1 MKTILIKN
9 WNIMRLLRLGMGI
22 FIITQ
27 GVLAKEWAFILMG
40 SLLSL
45 MATFN
50 IGCCGTSGCSFP
62 TPKHKDIG
70 KDITYEEI
78 K

>member
-1 MKTILIKN
+1 MKNILLKN
-9 WNIMRLLRLGMGI
+9 WNLMRLLRLGMGI

-27 GVLAKEWAFILMG
+27 GILATEWAFILMG

-50 IGCCGTSGCSFP
+50 IGCFGTSGCNIP
-62 TPKHKDIG
+62 TPKHKDIA

>member
-1 MKTILIKN
+1 MLFKN
-9 WNIMRLLRLGMGI
+9 WNFMRILRLVMGI

-27 GVLAKEWAFILMG
+27 GILSNEWSFLLMG

-45 MATFN
+45 LAAFN
-50 IGCCGTSGCSFP
+50 IGCCGTTACSMP
-62 TPKHKDIG
+62 TPKHKDLT
-70 KDITYEEI
+70 KDITYEEL